1 MRTVKEI
8 SPASALKLGAV
19 LSVCLWVAWMVAA
32 ALVYILV
39 GIGGIWDRM
48 NNLLAD
54 LLGADA
60 VSTGM
65 YFTVAAG
72 LGLLEVVVVALMS
85 PVLAVLYNASAGL
98 VGGLK
103 VRVEDENAAAA
114 AVVGGAA
121 SGAAPAAAA
130 AAAPS
135 TDAAAGFGKDSDTA
149 ATAGEQSGNQSKK

>member
-32 ALVYILV
+32 ALVYILM

-130 AAAPS
+130 PS
-135 TDAAAGFGKDSDTA
+135 TAAAAGSGKDSDTA